1 MEFMKDGVTKPDII
15 LGLIISLGSSE
26 CISEKIPIDFKG
38 SKIFYLKLMMQ
49 SSPFSEQRSI

>member
-38 SKIFYLKLMMQ
+38 SKIFYLKSMMQ
-49 SSPFSEQRSI
+49 LAL